1 MRQPPETLERGWLDD
16 LDLLLIRTRRWCCDG
31 SPALPHPNTTPL
43 LLRSRAP
50 LGAGHD
56 LLGQRGIVAIE
67 VMATGGLDPL
77 GPVELRRG
85 AGGILFVRAVE
96 ALDQGRIQLRDL
108 GQDRARTAI
117 TPTPSQSVT

>member
-16 LDLLLIRTRRWCCDG
+16 LDLSRSASVAGAARFAGVAAPD
-31 SPALPHPNTTPL
+31 TTPL

-56 LLGQRGIVAIE
+56 LLGQRGVVAIE

-85 AGGILFVRAVE
+85 AGGILFGRTVE
-96 ALDQGRIQLRDL
+96 ALDEGGSASRSPAAPGARRRHLRK
-108 GQDRARTAI
+108 
-117 TPTPSQSVT
+117 PSQSVT